1 MTSLEQMRQ
10 SNGCEGFRNDK
21 YSKEKNKYPEKRSNP
36 QQITSNCLG
45 LNIQNP
51 GLGEVKLKRSFK
63 TGSNNIKKLR
73 QRRKNKTEN
82 KSSRPAWSHKR
93 EPITWKGRLG
103 TQC

>member
-1 MTSLEQMRQ
+1 MRQ
-10 SNGCEGFRNDK
+10 SNGCKSLSNDK
-21 YSKEKNKYPEKRSNP
+21 YSKEKTKYPEKRSNP
-36 QQITSNCLG
+36 QQNASNCLG

-51 GLGEVKLKRSFK
+51 GLGEVKWKPSFK
-63 TGSNNIKKLR
+63 TGSNTIKKLR

-82 KSSRPAWSHKR
+82 KSSCAAWSHKR